1 VSSSY
6 RANDSP
12 TSPDPGG
19 WFARPSREH
28 FNYIANRGQKQ
39 EMENRIMNIT
49 ITNRSNRSVVLLA
62 AAITHSVILYTTAT
76 AHETDQTERVIW
88 PDLIPIAAGMEP
100 EGIEMGRDTD
110 FFVGGNSWSG
120 NLTNAGAIYK
130 GNLLTGEGQILVPP
144 TGKPLSGLSYDAR
157 TDYLYAA
164 TGFSSGFSG
173 PWWEQGV
180 KVYAATSGR
189 LLGEIIFGDNIVAND
204 VLVTDK
210 AVYCTDSVSTT
221 LYKIPLENDG
231 KVFSSNFEKIEMTGF
246 EMDPESFNANGLVGD
261 FDGKQLVIVNI
272 STGVLYLVDTETGAA
287 SPVNVQG
294 EEQLFADGD
303 GLYMDGR
310 TLYIMQNF
318 AQKIAVVE
326 LSDDLTQGTF
336 IKNLVSDDFSIPT
349 TITGYGNCIYAINT
363 HFLEFT
369 AEGADPTSIQSDVV
383 KVFK

>member
-1 VSSSY
+1 
-6 RANDSP
+6 
-12 TSPDPGG
+12 
-19 WFARPSREH
+19 
-28 FNYIANRGQKQ
+28 
-39 EMENRIMNIT
+39 MENRIMNST
-49 ITNRSNRSVVLLA
+49 NTNRLHQSVLLLA
-62 AAITHSVILYTTAT
+62 AAITLTVTLSTIAI
-76 AHETDQTERVIW
+76 AHEIDQTERVIW
-88 PDLIPIAAGMEP
+88 PDLIPITAGMEP
-100 EGIEMGRDTD
+100 EGIELGRDTD

-164 TGFSSGFSG
+164 TGFSSGFAG

-246 EMDPESFNANGLVGD
+246 EMDPNDFNANGLVGD

-272 STGVLYLVDTETGAA
+272 ATGVLYLVDTETGAA
-287 SPVNVQG
+287 SPVAIQG
-294 EEQLFADGD
+294 DEQLFPDGD
-303 GLYMDGR
+303 GLYMDVR

-318 AQKIAVVE
+318 TQKIAVVE
-326 LSDDLTQGTF
+326 LSEDLTQGTF
-336 IKNLVSDDFSIPT
+336 VKNLVSNDFSIPT
-349 TITGYGNCIYAINT
+349 TIIGYGNCIYAINT
-363 HFLEFT
+363 HFVEFI

>member
-1 VSSSY
+1 
-6 RANDSP
+6 
-12 TSPDPGG
+12 
-19 WFARPSREH
+19 
-28 FNYIANRGQKQ
+28 
-39 EMENRIMNIT
+39 MENRIMNIT
-49 ITNRSNRSVVLLA
+49 ITNNSYRSAMLFA
-62 AAITHSVILYTTAT
+62 AAIAFTAILCATAT
-76 AHETDQTERVIW
+76 AHEIDQTERVIW

-100 EGIEMGRDTD
+100 EGIELGRDTG

-130 GNLLTGEGQILVPP
+130 GNLLSGEGQILVPP

-189 LLGEIIFGDNIVAND
+189 LLGEIIFGDGIVAND
-204 VLVTDK
+204 VLVTEK

-246 EMDPESFNANGLVGD
+246 EMDPNDFNANGLVGD

-272 STGVLYLVDTETGAA
+272 ATGVLYLVDTETGVA
-287 SPVNVQG
+287 SPVAIQG
-294 EEQLFADGD
+294 DEQLFPDGD
-303 GLYMDGR
+303 GLYMEGR
-310 TLYIMQNF
+310 TLYVMQNF
-318 AQKIAVVE
+318 SQKIAVVE

-336 IKNLVSDDFSIPT
+336 VKNLVSDAFSIPT
-349 TITGYGNCIYAINT
+349 TIIGYGDCVYAINT
-363 HFLEFT
+363 HFLEFI
-369 AEGADPTSIQSDVV
+369 AEGADTTSIQSDVV